1 VGLLSADVVSMSE
14 CVVDLVSADRDGW
27 DDWFG
32 DPASAEQVRAH
43 AGRSGLHVLAV
54 GIAAP
59 DVPALLKDMAKG
71 GYDQEAGGLRG
82 RLARREF
89 LPGCSRS
96 AAVCCQSVVRGDRRL
111 RNGTTLVS
119 GFVRAS

>member
-1 VGLLSADVVSMSE
+1 
-14 CVVDLVSADRDGW
+14 
-27 DDWFG
+27 
-32 DPASAEQVRAH
+32 
-43 AGRSGLHVLAV
+43 VLAV

-89 LPGCSRS
+89 LPGIRS
-96 AAVCCQSVVRGDRRL
+96 GEVLGFELVGFDTGSWHTWTCLGGLVKDVRQATGVRPERWGLIPDEPKVL
-111 RNGTTLVS
+111 FWVPALLVDVS
-119 GFVRAS
+119 GRGNSAREE